1 MEGKPNFRMQRTLC
15 FWEGDLR
22 RKTPCVRKVHVNSW
36 VVLSWTRMNS
46 RRIFFSVIF
55 ATQAAFEKVIFDTW
69 NTLPKM
75 CFATSTSVLYNHLGV
90 ADKIWNWSIFKGD
103 WNKKKEFNSVHAGGA
118 IAHLHRDF
126 GEALG
131 GWTPLFLS
139 DLGQAFTGGVAEWIG
154 FLLVHGWY
162 KGTTTCRR

>member
-22 RKTPCVRKVHVNSW
+22 RKAPCVRKVHVNSW

-46 RRIFFSVIF
+46 RKIFSSLIF

-69 NTLPKM
+69 NTLPKI
-75 CFATSTSVLYNHLGV
+75 CFATSTSILYNHHGV

-103 WNKKKEFNSVHAGGA
+103 WNKKKLNSIRFMQVVQLRTCIETLERRLEDELRSFLA
-118 IAHLHRDF
+118 I
-126 GEALG
+126 
-131 GWTPLFLS
+131 S
-139 DLGQAFTGGVAEWIG
+139 DKRLQAELRSG
-154 FLLVHGWY
+154 
-162 KGTTTCRR
+162 

>member
-1 MEGKPNFRMQRTLC
+1 MESKPNFRMQRTLC
-15 FWEGDLR
+15 FWEGGLR
-22 RKTPCVRKVHVNSW
+22 RKTSCVRKVHVNSW

-46 RRIFFSVIF
+46 RKIFFSLIF

-69 NTLPKM
+69 NTLPKFVWQHPHQYYTTTM
-75 CFATSTSVLYNHLGV
+75 EWRIEYGIEVSSRETET
-90 ADKIWNWSIFKGD
+90 
-103 WNKKKEFNSVHAGGA
+103 KKNEFNSVHAGGA

-154 FLLVHGWY
+154 FLLVHGWS